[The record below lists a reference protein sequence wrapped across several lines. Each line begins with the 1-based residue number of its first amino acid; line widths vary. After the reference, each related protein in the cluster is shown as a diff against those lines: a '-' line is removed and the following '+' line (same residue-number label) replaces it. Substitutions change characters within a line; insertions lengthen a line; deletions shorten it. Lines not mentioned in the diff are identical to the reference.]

1 MPYSKDKAAFSGYCR
16 PAQFDVT
23 DAVKAGDN
31 QFTILADRYS
41 LNELGTGGIVAP
53 VLLYAPAAG
62 EDAQL
67 ENVRDLKPTF
77 P

>member
-1 MPYSKDKAAFSGYCR
+1 MTVVCVS
-16 PAQFDVT
+16 
-23 DAVKAGDN
+23 N
-31 QFTILADRYS
+31 QVI
-41 LNELGTGGIVAP
+41 NEFGTGGIVAP